1 MLIKENPFQ
10 KAGKWIIALLVT
22 ALIIYLS
29 YFFFDIII
37 MLIISILIAMIF
49 NPVVSALE
57 KKNIPRL
64 FSVLLVFI
72 FSTIIV
78 LAGFSILIPKIVN
91 QMNTITETLN
101 QDNVNSIL
109 SGIES
114 FFQTYL
120 PFINSTNLAVQ
131 VEDFLSALII
141 DSFANLSEILT
152 SILSILAISVI
163 VPFMTFFFLKDKNR
177 ILKGIIDMAPNRYF
191 EMFYSVMK
199 QISRELGRFVRGW
212 ILDAFIVGAMSAIG
226 LMILGIDNAIT
237 IGFIAGVGHLIP
249 YFGPIVGGL
258 PAALISVI
266 QFGDFSMLPAIIIM
280 FLIVYTLDNG
290 FIQPNVFSKSTDIHP
305 LMIIILILIGS
316 QVLGIF
322 GMLIAVPTATVLRTA
337 GREIFKG
344 YKYYN
349 IFRIQ

>member
-1 MLIKENPFQ
+1 MQ
-10 KAGKWIIALLVT
+10 GKDQFLQQIGKVILSILTV
-22 ALIIYLS
+22 ALIILLS
-29 YFFFDIII
+29 YYFFDIII
-37 MLIISILIAMIF
+37 MMIISILIAMIF
-49 NPVVSALE
+49 NPVVSELE
-57 KKNIPRL
+57 KKRIPRL
-64 FSVLLVFI
+64 VSVLLVFL

-78 LAGFSILIPKIVN
+78 LSGFSILIPKIAN
-91 QMNTITETLN
+91 QMNTIAETLN
-101 QDNVNSIL
+101 QRNINIIL
-109 SGIES
+109 TEIES

-120 PFINSTNLAVQ
+120 PFISSTNLAVQ
-131 VEDFLSALII
+131 VEEFLSTLIL
-141 DSFANLSEILT
+141 DSFANFSEILT
-152 SILSILAISVI
+152 SILSVLAISVI

-177 ILKGIIDMAPNRYF
+177 IMKGIIDMAPNRYF

-199 QISRELGRFVRGW
+199 QISHELGRFVRGW
-212 ILDAFIVGAMSAIG
+212 ILDAFIVGAMSAVG
-226 LMILGIDNAIT
+226 LMILGIDNAVT

-258 PAALISVI
+258 PAAFISII
-266 QFGDFSMLPAIIIM
+266 QFGDFSMLPAITVM
-280 FLIVYTLDNG
+280 FLIVYTFDNG

-337 GREIFKG
+337 GREIYKG